1 MVTKRPVPNIVRLG
15 SEIDSMTE
23 RTSTR
28 SPTTRGRPYF
38 CVQLVATTEVSPSSS
53 SSAIMRL
60 LGPSPCESPAS
71 RAAST
76 SFESFRPRMIQAC
89 NMEGGAISESY
100 PAACAASSER

>member
-1 MVTKRPVPNIVRLG
+1 MTKRPVPSPVRLG

-28 SPTTRGRPYF
+28 SPTTSGRPYL

-60 LGPSPCESPAS
+60 LGPSPCDAPDS

-76 SFESFRPRMIQAC
+76 SLESLRPRMIQAC
-89 NMEGGAISESY
+89 NMDGGAISESY